1 MPENR
6 PIYTGA
12 PLCLQKHET
21 NTISSFRM
29 TLIISFIV
37 INILMK
43 WSHDLKPE
51 TFQSLIFELIVKT
64 TV

>member
-1 MPENR
+1 
-6 PIYTGA
+6 
-12 PLCLQKHET
+12 
-21 NTISSFRM
+21 M

-37 INILMK
+37 ISILMK

-64 TV
+64 TVQPRMLLKQLLPNETTAAPRRKK